1 MVMCNFCFD
10 DNKIKT
16 KTTFTVEYKD
26 CIIVIKNVP
35 CLECQMCGEIT
46 FTDDVSDKLEKIV
59 ETAKKI
65 MQEIS
70 VIDYTKAA

>member
-1 MVMCNFCFD
+1 MCNFCFD

-35 CLECQMCGEIT
+35 CLECQMCSEIT
-46 FTDDVSDKLEKIV
+46 FTDDVSAKLEKIV

>member
-1 MVMCNFCFD
+1 MCNACFN

-26 CIIVIKNVP
+26 CIIIIKNVP
-35 CLECQMCGEIT
+35 CLECADCGEIT
-46 FTDDVSDKLEKIV
+46 FTDEVSEKLESIV
-59 ETAKKI
+59 NTAKNL

-70 VIDYTKAA
+70 VIDYCKAA